1 MNPNLETLSSEIR
14 EYLES
19 RGIAVFH
26 GEERDGENLPTIH
39 WDTQRRPDYRA
50 FVAAAEAAGVKLV
63 NMYVNEFS
71 AEILDD
77 ALDRMDEVPREQ
89 RREVEGRLRELRS
102 YAGYICQIE
111 LSFDLGQ
118 RVYLFELRT
127 EWFDNLTELLHQT
140 EDSFADEDDESPL
153 GGGYFSKN

>member
-1 MNPNLETLSSEIR
+1 MNLNLETLSSEIR

-19 RGIAVFH
+19 RGMAIFH
-26 GEERDGENLPTIH
+26 GEERDGENLATIH
-39 WDTQRRPDYRA
+39 WDSLRRPDYRA

-63 NMYVNEFS
+63 NMYVNEFD
-71 AEILDD
+71 AELLED
-77 ALDRMDEVPREQ
+77 ALDRVDELPREE
-89 RREVEGRLRELRS
+89 RREVEKNLRELRA
-102 YAGYICQIE
+102 YAGYVCQIE

-127 EWFDNLTELLHQT
+127 DWFDDLNELLYRINDGLV
-140 EDSFADEDDESPL
+140 EDDDESPL